1 VNPLSELLRQ
11 HPLDAPAGDK
21 QDRGTVLIVGGP
33 PSCPGAIVL
42 AGTAALRAGAGRIQL
57 VVSPA
62 AADNL
67 AATVP
72 EAFVTHWDPGSAP
85 TAELE
90 DRLAQADAV
99 VMGPGYSDGIED
111 AVLAVA
117 PLLGAVPLV
126 LDAGALPAALH
137 LDDGVQLVVAP
148 NPTEAANLLGHDTD
162 DSAEADVA
170 DLAAELEQRLA
181 RPVAVRGRTTV
192 VTDAAGGRWHHASE
206 AIGLGT
212 AGSGDVLMGA
222 LGALLSRGLPAV
234 AALGWA
240 VALHARAGEVLGRTM
255 PVGYLARE
263 IADHLPHALAEHLR
277 A

>member
-1 VNPLSELLRQ
+1 MTPLQELLRQ

-72 EAFVTHWDPGSAP
+72 EAFVTHWDPTSDP
-85 TAELE
+85 SAELE

-99 VMGPGYSDGIED
+99 VIGPGYSEGIED

-126 LDAGALPAALH
+126 LDAGALPAARH
-137 LDDGVQLVVAP
+137 LDDAVHLVVAP
-148 NPTEAANLLGHDTD
+148 NTAEAAALLD
-162 DSAEADVA
+162 DEAADGDDIRALAEALVS
-170 DLAAELEQRLA
+170 RFG
-181 RPVAVRGRTTV
+181 RPLAVRGRTTV
-192 VTDAAGGRWHHASE
+192 VADAAGGRWHHASE

-222 LGALLSRGLPAV
+222 LGALLARGLPTV
-234 AALGWA
+234 AALGWS

-263 IADHLPHALAEHLR
+263 IADHLPHAVAEHLR